1 MKIAGLQSEVMPKGN
16 SNNIYITIQL
26 FLPFDLRKKILKNRK
41 IFCKYSPIQRINTAA
56 RDTLIFTAS
65 YSSGS

>member
-26 FLPFDLRKKILKNRK
+26 FLPFDLRKKRIRK
-41 IFCKYSPIQRINTAA
+41 IFCKYSPIQRINTTA

>member
-26 FLPFDLRKKILKNRK
+26 FLPFDLRKKI
-41 IFCKYSPIQRINTAA
+41 IEKYSVNIAPFRGLIQLLGIH
-56 RDTLIFTAS
+56 
-65 YSSGS
+65 